1 MACESSIA
9 SCSIANSSIANCSAY
24 ARSDNETRGRR
35 GHPRT
40 RICLVGPVGDDPTV
54 VQAAKCHGLPVVHS
68 ETGAEYAGDRGTIFI
83 VERFEGPLFEE
94 LRQRS
99 LVFSSRLMVQCAQRS
114 IPFPDKGRPIYNLS
128 MDGVVLVFAGFKSRS
143 ELCGLLLLSH
153 YMGAS
158 VRDRFSC
165 GNVTH
170 CVADSVNSPKYELC
184 GGLEIPIMKKE
195 WVLKAWA
202 HRDDKDFSA
211 TSEDMMK
218 LRLEAFKGVQLA
230 FLGFAPDEQKH
241 MEEVALANGAMVGE
255 PTDANCN
262 FLVVDDSNPMPP
274 VVPPDLDPKTHVV
287 RSEWFWA
294 SIQHSRCFMAGSYR
308 YDYSP
313 VTPLRPSS
321 DVAPKTESK
330 RRKLRESLAQQLA
343 QEAEQSVLVDPF
355 SPESPRHKR
364 RVSANKSL
372 TILDISLS
380 PDKRSQV
387 LDAVGEGQ
395 ENVEPP
401 DLSRMSKRQQV
412 CMELLQTET
421 NYVAI
426 LHTILTLFKDPLE
439 DPSNEVMRGEPLL
452 DSAEVRLIFGHLPP
466 IYDVHRSLQLRLQSM
481 VRSWSEDLSVGEAV
495 LAHREAFAKAYPPF
509 VNNFESVRET
519 LAMCDRQRP
528 RFHAFLKRC
537 QTKPECGRQ
546 TLAELM
552 IRPIQRLGS
561 MILLLKEIQKRT
573 PKNNKDFEE
582 LEKAIAALNQVML
595 HINEGKRKTE
605 SQVAMFDIFN
615 DIEKC
620 PANILSGH
628 RFFVTSLDVVE
639 IGEGGLSRKGDAL
652 TLFLF
657 SDLLEVSR
665 RRGKTALTSR
675 SPASTLGRAGMPK
688 TYKHIHMVYLYDIK
702 RVIELEPVDENDVKD
717 AFGLVLRLPE
727 ACENLYTFVTEPS
740 APWRDFLST
749 LCLQMAKVYSAPD
762 HTAFMKK
769 MSIRDLGLDPSALQT
784 TLAKALKYAAKKG
797 EKLSRALSITR
808 RVATPKH
815 RLSRAMSTFISP
827 LKSMTNQSPLHG
839 MRSSSNLNVQA
850 DSPCSSPQ
858 RTTSVKSHSYGPS
871 ASKCV

>member
-9 SCSIANSSIANCSAY
+9 NSSAY
-24 ARSDNETRGRR
+24 APSDNGTHGCR

-40 RICLVGPVGDDPTV
+40 RICLVGPVGDDATV

-68 ETGAEYAGDRGTIFI
+68 ETGAEYAGDRGTVFV
-83 VERFEGPLFEE
+83 VERFEGPLFNE

-99 LVFSSRLMVQCAQRS
+99 LVLSSLLIVQCAQRS
-114 IPFPDKGRPIYNLS
+114 MPFPDKGRPIYNLS
-128 MDGVVLVFAGFKSRS
+128 MDGLVLVFAGFKSRT
-143 ELCGLLLLSH
+143 ELCELLLLSH

-184 GGLEIPIMKKE
+184 GAMEIPIMKKE
-195 WVLKAWA
+195 WLLKAWA
-202 HRDDKDFSA
+202 HRDDRDFSA

-218 LRLEAFKGVQLA
+218 LRLEPFKGVQMA

-241 MEEVALANGAMVGE
+241 MEEVALANGAVVEE
-255 PTDANCN
+255 PTDAGCN
-262 FLVVDDSNPMPP
+262 FLVVDDSNPVPP
-274 VVPPDLDPKTHVV
+274 VVPPDIGPRTQVV

-294 SIQHSRCFMAGSYR
+294 SIQHNRCFMAGVYSY
-308 YDYSP
+308 DFSP
-313 VTPLRPSS
+313 ATPLRPSL
-321 DVAPKTESK
+321 DVVPKSESK

-355 SPESPRHKR
+355 SPESPRHRR
-364 RVSANKSL
+364 RVSANNKSL

-380 PDKRSQV
+380 PDKRNQV

-426 LHTILTLFKDPLE
+426 LNTILTLFKNPLE
-439 DPSNEVMRGEPLL
+439 DPSSVVMRGEPLL

-466 IYDVHRSLQLRLQSM
+466 IYDVHRSLQMRLQAM
-481 VRSWSEDLSVGEAV
+481 VLSWSEDMSVGEAV

-509 VNNFESVRET
+509 VNNFERVRET
-519 LAMCDRQRP
+519 LAQCDRQRP

-573 PKNNKDFEE
+573 PKNNKDFGE
-582 LEKAIAALNQVML
+582 LEKAIAALNEVML
-595 HINEGKRKTE
+595 NINEGKRKTE

-620 PANILSGH
+620 PPNILSGH

-639 IGEGGLSRKGDAL
+639 IGEGGLGRKGDAL

-657 SDLLEVSR
+657 SDLVEVCR
-665 RRGKTALTSR
+665 RRGKAALASR
-675 SPASTLGRAGMPK
+675 SPAATLGRAGFPK

-702 RVIELEPVDENDVKD
+702 RVVELEPADDNDVKD
-717 AFGLVLRLPE
+717 AFGLVLRLPTE
-727 ACENLYTFVTEPS
+727 TCENLYTFVTEPS
-740 APWRDFLST
+740 APWRDFLCT
-749 LCLQMAKVYSAPD
+749 LCLHMGKVYSAPD

-769 MSIRDLGLDPSALQT
+769 MSIRELGLDPGALQT

-815 RLSRAMSTFISP
+815 RLSRAVSTFISP
-827 LKSMTNQSPLHG
+827 LRSMTNHPSPLHG
-839 MRSSSNLNVQA
+839 MRSSSNINDPA
-850 DSPCSSPQ
+850 DDSPCGSPQ
-858 RTTSVKSHSYGPS
+858 RSGTVKSQSYGPS
-871 ASKCV
+871 SSKCV